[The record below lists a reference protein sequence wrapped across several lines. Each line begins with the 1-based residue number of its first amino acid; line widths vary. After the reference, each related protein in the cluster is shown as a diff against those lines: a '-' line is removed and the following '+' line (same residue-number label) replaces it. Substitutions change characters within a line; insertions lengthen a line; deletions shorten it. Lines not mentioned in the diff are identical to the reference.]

1 MIDREMQRNF
11 GIGLLFV
18 GLVLCSYGLIWGS
31 VDGFVRAIDHDEHLF
46 SDFRRFYYPM
56 GEVLFAERWP
66 VGGYYYTSFFALGL
80 SAVALLPVS
89 AAVYFWGVVQVGWV
103 AVFYYVSGR
112 WLLGISGRDM
122 LFYLILLLTSF
133 PLLHNFK
140 WGQVSVLVTLGIVLA
155 FVCHQQG
162 RSVLGGVALALV
174 TCIKYYPVVLVV
186 YFLIRRD
193 WRLLIAFGAGLVG
206 FYCLLPAV
214 LLGPS
219 DWWYFERASIDSLP
233 GTTLLLDDFNTQYFP
248 HVINRL
254 GFPLG
259 YRLSE
264 STVGILRFVGIL
276 VFLANSGIVWWLH
289 QRDVTHKMALSAT
302 ALMLSLPFIIQTSWP
317 HYFVYLPFCQATLWL
332 GISATKTSI
341 WTLNLLRAPLLFSV
355 VIANA
360 YFFALLPSWRLYNG
374 MGFLWLG
381 DVALLC
387 ALYGLVIAVRKSD
400 RPEGNLY
407 IDTP

>member
-1 MIDREMQRNF
+1 MQRNF
-11 GIGLLFV
+11 GMGLLLV
-18 GLVLCSYGLIWGS
+18 GLVLYSYGLIWGS
-31 VDGFVRAIDHDEHLF
+31 VDGFVRAIDHDEYLF

-56 GEVLFAERWP
+56 GEGLFEERWP

-80 SAVALLPVS
+80 SVVAFLPIG
-89 AAVYFWGVVQVGWV
+89 AAVYFWGVMQVGWV

-112 WLLGISGRDM
+112 WLLGISGRGM
-122 LFYLILLLTSF
+122 VFYLLLLLTSF

-140 WGQVSVLVTLGIVLA
+140 WGQVSVLVTLGIALA
-155 FVCHQQG
+155 FVYHQQG
-162 RSVLGGVALALV
+162 RSVLGGVVLALV
-174 TCIKYYPVVLVV
+174 TGVKYYPGLFVV

-206 FYCLLPAV
+206 FYYLLPAA

-219 DWWYFERASIDSLP
+219 DWWYFERAAVDSLP
-233 GTTLLLDDFNTQYFP
+233 GATLLLDDFNTQYFP

-276 VFLANSGIVWWLH
+276 VFLANSGIAWWLQ
-289 QRDVTHKMALSAT
+289 QREVAHKVALSAT
-302 ALMLSLPFIIQTSWP
+302 VLLLSLPFIIQTSWP
-317 HYFVYLPFCQATLWL
+317 HYFVYLPFCQVALWL
-332 GISATKTSI
+332 EISAAKTSI
-341 WTLNLLRAPLLFSV
+341 WTLRLLRMPLLFSV
-355 VIANA
+355 VITNA

-374 MGFLWLG
+374 MGLLWLG

-387 ALYGLVIAVRKSD
+387 ALYGLVVAFRKSD